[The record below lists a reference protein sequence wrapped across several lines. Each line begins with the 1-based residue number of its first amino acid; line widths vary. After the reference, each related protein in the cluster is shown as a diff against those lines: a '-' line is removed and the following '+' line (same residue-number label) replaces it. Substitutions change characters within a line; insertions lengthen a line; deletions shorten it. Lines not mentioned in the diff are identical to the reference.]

1 MKLRAL
7 KKGIALGL
15 ACILTGSGLAGCRRK
30 YRGRKFRYGGCPGNT
45 GTGKRGGGVCRK
57 RGNKGRACGYS
68 PA

>member
-7 KKGIALGL
+7 KKGIALGAGL
-15 ACILTGSGLAGCRRK
+15 YSYGIACRMRRK